1 MIVKDVMSVNATRIQ
16 QSATMRQAAEL
27 VSVSQNSDLMV
38 VDEENNF
45 VGVLS
50 EGDLIR
56 AIMPTFEELMGG
68 GGNLSEGFEIF
79 VENGQEMADNPIEK
93 HIIKHPIAMDPT
105 DPVLKAAGTMVSK
118 QIRRLPVVEN
128 GKLVGTISRA
138 DVCRAALSQ
147 S

>member
-1 MIVKDVMSVNATRIQ
+1 MIVRDVMSVNATRIQ
-16 QSATMRQAAEL
+16 ISATMKQAAEL
-27 VSVSQNSDLMV
+27 VSVSNNSDLMV
-38 VDEENNF
+38 VDENNNF

-56 AIMPTFEELMGG
+56 AIMPSFEELMGG

-79 VENGQEMADNPIEK
+79 VENGQAMAENSIEK
-93 HIIKHPIAMDPT
+93 IIIKHPIAMDPT
-105 DPVLKAAGTMVSK
+105 DQVLKAAGTMVSK
-118 QIRRLPVVEN
+118 QIRRLPVVEG

-147 S
+147 